1 MQSSGEAG
9 VIVVSFGS
17 MVTNLT
23 TERAEVIAAAF
34 GRMRQKV
41 GLIPTAHVATVHS
54 RGSSTMSSPRSF

>member
-23 TERAEVIAAAF
+23 TDRAEVIAAAL
-34 GRMRQKV
+34 GRMQQKV
-41 GLIPTAHVATVHS
+41 GPQWAAD
-54 RGSSTMSSPRSF
+54 GSYRTFM